1 MAEEEGKNLQL
12 NHQQQDASA
21 NENNLEKAPVQAT
34 FQPAPFPE
42 GGARAWSVAI
52 GAAGVL
58 FCTFGYVNAF
68 G

>member
-1 MAEEEGKNLQL
+1 MAEETETQTPSTFTDNKSLEGK
-12 NHQQQDASA
+12 SA
-21 NENNLEKAPVQAT
+21 DGNFEET
-34 FQPAPFPE
+34 PFPE
-42 GGARAWSVAI
+42 GGARAWSVAL